1 MGPRR
6 FQTDGREPLSARDED
21 GSVTC
26 TVMRTGAAL
35 NYFRFS
41 RDCAVKGHAG
51 TWGAPRAGHGREDR
65 GAVLGCGEEKRAGLV
80 EGRCVVC
87 VINGL
92 ECVG

>member
-1 MGPRR
+1 MDENMGLGR

-51 TWGAPRAGHGREDR
+51 TWGGSRAGHGREGGR
-65 GAVLGCGEEKRAGLV
+65 VVALCWGVGRKTGQAGGGKVCGV
-80 EGRCVVC
+80 SD
-87 VINGL
+87 
-92 ECVG
+92 